1 VGVDARNVGDRV
13 RRSGTRLPREGEN
26 AAGEEERRD
35 DECRWESFIH
45 AGKPRCLLRD
55 VARRFRTDAKCVPSL
70 KRAKREIESS
80 NIRKNW
86 SKPQKRNH
94 MFRSCSLLGQQ
105 YGFSICRSRV
115 HLARRTEGATCSNV
129 DERDFGGMLLIVGF
143 ATRIAAACIAVNMIV
158 AIRHCRWSI
167 ST

>member
-80 NIRKNW
+80 NIRKTGVNH
-86 SKPQKRNH
+86 RNATT
-94 MFRSCSLLGQQ
+94 CT
-105 YGFSICRSRV
+105 V
-115 HLARRTEGATCSNV
+115 LARFSGNSTDSRFVGVA
-129 DERDFGGMLLIVGF
+129 FILPGGPKVPHAVTWMNAISV
-143 ATRIAAACIAVNMIV
+143 AC
-158 AIRHCRWSI
+158 C
-167 ST
+167 

>member
-1 VGVDARNVGDRV
+1 MPLGVVYSRWKT
-13 RRSGTRLPREGEN
+13 SLPLE
-26 AAGEEERRD
+26 
-35 DECRWESFIH
+35 
-45 AGKPRCLLRD
+45 RD

-143 ATRIAAACIAVNMIV
+143 ATRSLQRASP
-158 AIRHCRWSI
+158 SI
-167 ST
+167 